1 MQRTAGTAIYM
12 GGVPGVIGDF
22 KVSTTLAIA
31 PLSLTLALVFTI
43 VGGAAKEFE
52 HLLWHVLLPGLFPH
66 LVEYRPWRHK

>member
-12 GGVPGVIGDF
+12 GSVPGVSEDF

-43 VGGAAKEFE
+43 VGGAAK
-52 HLLWHVLLPGLFPH
+52 
-66 LVEYRPWRHK
+66 